1 MKISEVMTAI
11 IVIFLSILLAAN
23 LLRGIA
29 QAGAT
34 QDAIMEEERKARNN

>member
-1 MKISEVMTAI
+1 MTTTIACI
-11 IVIFLSILLAAN
+11 LIVLLFAN

-34 QDAIMEEERKARNN
+34 QDAIMEEERQAKNN